1 MDNMRHLLSSFDPLA
16 ALHLGFRYEDPN
28 NGQHFMS
35 GGSGYVLTREAI
47 RRFVEIGLAGNNNSI
62 KLKGNQT
69 NSTLISPCSIGHQG
83 LEDVN
88 LGIIIRTMFNTVV

>member
-1 MDNMRHLLSSFDPLA
+1 MDNMRHLLSSFDPSA
-16 ALHLGFRYEDPN
+16 ALHLGFCYEDPN

-47 RRFVEIGLAGNNNSI
+47 RRFVEIGLAGNDSI
-62 KLKGNQT
+62 RLKDDQT
-69 NSTLISPCSIGHQG
+69 NNSTLISPCSIGHQG

-88 LGIIIRTMFNTVV
+88 LGIYYHRLID